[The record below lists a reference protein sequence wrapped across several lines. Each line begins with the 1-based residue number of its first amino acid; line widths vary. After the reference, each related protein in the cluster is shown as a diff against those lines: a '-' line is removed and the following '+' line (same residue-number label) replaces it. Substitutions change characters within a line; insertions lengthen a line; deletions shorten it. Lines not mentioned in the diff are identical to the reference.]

1 MVVLPVFLQGTLGS
15 RSSLSLRR
23 LFTALLVAIGVVLNR
38 SDNQQKADFGSL
50 IIGFSGSWL
59 AGCVFWG
66 WLRAH
71 PVLHLPVEAFALPL
85 ALAGFGTRWRLASA
99 FYLSSLVGTA
109 FTDLMMAVTGVMRF
123 WPGVVTASMDT
134 APQLLHEAGLHLLHP
149 LPLTAL
155 VLAASSI
162 VWLAGTLSKRETAVF
177 KSNDTL
183 SMSAAVLMTT
193 LWVDGLFLLAAVVQP
208 GLSGLIE

>member
-1 MVVLPVFLQGTLGS
+1 MVVLPVFLQAPWVRVHPFSAT
-15 RSSLSLRR
+15 

-50 IIGFSGSWL
+50 IIGFCGSWL

-162 VWLAGTLSKRETAVF
+162 VWLAGTLSKREMAVF

-193 LWVDGLFLLAAVVQP
+193 LWVDGLFLLTAVVQP

>member
-1 MVVLPVFLQGTLGS
+1 MVVLPVFLQAPWVRVHPFSAT
-15 RSSLSLRR
+15 

-71 PVLHLPVEAFALPL
+71 PVLHLPIEAFALPL

-99 FYLSSLVGTA
+99 FYVSSLVGTA
-109 FTDLMMAVTGVMRF
+109 FTDLMMAMTGVMRF
-123 WPGVVTASMDT
+123 WPGVVTASLDS
-134 APQLLHEAGLHLLHP
+134 APQRLHEAGLQLLHP

-155 VLAASSI
+155 ALAASI
-162 VWLAGTLSKRETAVF
+162 IIWLAGALSRRESAVL
-177 KSNDTL
+177 KSNETL

-193 LWVDGLFLLAAVVQP
+193 LWVDGLFLLAAVLQP

>member
-1 MVVLPVFLQGTLGS
+1 MVVLPVFLQAPWVRVHPFSAT
-15 RSSLSLRR
+15 
-23 LFTALLVAIGVVLNR
+23 LFTAVLVTIGVVLNR
-38 SDNQQKADFGSL
+38 SDNQQKADFGAL
-50 IIGFSGSWL
+50 IVGFSGSWL

-71 PVLHLPVEAFALPL
+71 PVLHLPVEAFALPI
-85 ALAGFGTRWRLASA
+85 ALTGFGTRWRLASA

-123 WPGVVTASMDT
+123 WPGVVTASLET
-134 APQLLHEAGLHLLHP
+134 APQLLHEAGLYLLHP
-149 LPLTAL
+149 LPVTAL
-155 VLAASSI
+155 VLAAGSVI
-162 VWLAGTLSKRETAVF
+162 WLAETLSKSETPF
-177 KSNDTL
+177 LNSSDTL

-193 LWVDGLFLLAAVVQP
+193 LWVDGLFLLAAIVQP

>member
-1 MVVLPVFLQGTLGS
+1 MVVLPVFLQAHWVRVHPFSAT
-15 RSSLSLRR
+15 

-155 VLAASSI
+155 VLAASTI
-162 VWLAGTLSKRETAVF
+162 VWLAGTLSKREMAVF

>member
-1 MVVLPVFLQGTLGS
+1 MVVLPVFLQAPWVRVHPFSAT
-15 RSSLSLRR
+15 

-162 VWLAGTLSKRETAVF
+162 VWLAGTLSKCEMAVF

-183 SMSAAVLMTT
+183 YMSAAVLMTT

>member
-1 MVVLPVFLQGTLGS
+1 
-15 RSSLSLRR
+15 
-23 LFTALLVAIGVVLNR
+23 
-38 SDNQQKADFGSL
+38 
-50 IIGFSGSWL
+50 
-59 AGCVFWG
+59 
-66 WLRAH
+66 
-71 PVLHLPVEAFALPL
+71 
-85 ALAGFGTRWRLASA
+85 
-99 FYLSSLVGTA
+99 
-109 FTDLMMAVTGVMRF
+109 MRF

-149 LPLTAL
+149 LSLTAL

-162 VWLAGTLSKRETAVF
+162 IWLAGTLSKRETAVF

>member
-1 MVVLPVFLQGTLGS
+1 
-15 RSSLSLRR
+15 
-23 LFTALLVAIGVVLNR
+23 
-38 SDNQQKADFGSL
+38 
-50 IIGFSGSWL
+50 
-59 AGCVFWG
+59 
-66 WLRAH
+66 
-71 PVLHLPVEAFALPL
+71 
-85 ALAGFGTRWRLASA
+85 
-99 FYLSSLVGTA
+99 
-109 FTDLMMAVTGVMRF
+109 MRF

-162 VWLAGTLSKRETAVF
+162 IWLAGTLSKRETAVF
-177 KSNDTL
+177 KSKDTL